1 MYIADFE
8 SVIEA
13 KIFARGKKYFTDG
26 LVADI
31 WMPTQNCYHAVVEG
45 GTPYD
50 VELHLGQSGEILQHY
65 CDCPYDWGEYCKHE
79 VAVLFAI
86 RRYLEQSLSIKKY
99 GRKRGL
105 HALLHGLG
113 KDELANL
120 LYELAVEY
128 DLRENI
134 IYRLEDINDE
144 LEDSI

>member
-79 VAVLFAI
+79 VAVLLAI
-86 RRYLEQSLSIKKY
+86 RRHLEQNVPIKKH
-99 GRKRGL
+99 GQKRGL
-105 HALLHGLG
+105 HALLHKLT
-113 KDELANL
+113 KDELINL
-120 LYELAVEY
+120 LYELTVKY
-128 DLRENI
+128 DLREDI
-134 IYRLEDINDE
+134 VDHLEGFHDE
-144 LEDSI
+144 SDDSI